1 MRISEYHFGF
11 IGFGHMA
18 QIIFEGIDHAKLIPR
33 QQISFVQQT
42 PQKMIQSEKKY
53 GITSTSLG
61 TLLRTCDIVLLC
73 VRPSQAEIVFKAM
86 ADLEMK
92 AKMFITVLAG
102 KKLSFYEKYL
112 PPETQILRVMPNIC
126 SSVGEGMSIFSYSK
140 NATTEFRSLSN
151 ILFSCMGQVIEIEE
165 KHMDIACGIAGSGP
179 GFVVKLIDAA
189 AKIGEKAGLDYKKAL
204 QMAAQTFLGA
214 GKLILKGANP
224 SDLVTQIATPN
235 GVTEAG
241 FRKMH
246 EKGLDKGFQEVIEA
260 SAARSQELG

>member
-1 MRISEYHFGF
+1 
-11 IGFGHMA
+11 MA
-18 QIIFEGIDHAKLIPR
+18 KILFEGITQAKLIPKK
-33 QQISFVQQT
+33 QISFVQQT

-53 GITSTSLG
+53 GITSTSLEH
-61 TLLRTCDIVLLC
+61 LLKISDILLLC
-73 VRPSQAEIVFKAM
+73 VRPTQAELVLKTM
-86 ADLEMK
+86 AQLETK

-102 KKLSFYEKYL
+102 KKLEFYEKFL
-112 PPETQILRVMPNIC
+112 PPEMQVVRVMPNIC
-126 SSVGEGMSIFSYSK
+126 SSVGEGMSIFSYSH

-151 ILFSCMGQVIEIEE
+151 ILFSCMGQVIEIKE

-179 GFVVKLIDAA
+179 GFVVKLIEAA
-189 AKIGEKAGLDYKKAL
+189 ARKGEKEGLDYKKAL

-246 EKGLDKGFQEVIEA
+246 EREVDKRFQEVIEA
-260 SAARSQELG
+260 SAKRSEELSKG